1 MVKHIKK
8 KVRQLR
14 EPEDVE
20 NVQEFKN
27 VIISNKKKFS
37 ILKKYIKTIRKI
49 CKQIRC
55 EY

>member
-1 MVKHIKK
+1 MVKHIKE

-27 VIISNKKKFS
+27 DIISNKKN
-37 ILKKYIKTIRKI
+37 ILISVLSR
-49 CKQIRC
+49 
-55 EY
+55 